1 MLATGISSA
10 VRTTDDYLTA
20 QEAEAERTS
29 STLGQSDFLKLM
41 TTQLMNQDPLQ
52 PMENGEFLAQMAQ
65 FSTVSGITEMNTSM
79 QSMSVSFRSQQL
91 MQASGLINKSALV
104 EGAFAQLDATK
115 GLKGAISLDQATDG
129 TQIVVKNLKGEVV
142 YSEHVGLMFPGIH
155 EFSWDGITNDG
166 YPAEPGEYFV
176 EPVALKNGEAYTPT
190 TLVYA
195 NVNAIST
202 SPAGELLL
210 EVAGVGNI
218 PFNEVYRVGE

>member
-1 MLATGISSA
+1 MVATAMSSA
-10 VRTTDDYLTA
+10 VRTVDDYQAA
-20 QEAEAERTS
+20 QQAEAERTS

-79 QSMSVSFRSQQL
+79 QSMSDSFKSQQL

-104 EGAFAQLDATK
+104 EGSFAQLDETK
-115 GLKGAISLDQATDG
+115 GLKGAIMIDEATDG
-129 TQIVVKNLKGEVV
+129 TELVVKNLKGEVV
-142 YSEHVGLMFPGIH
+142 YSEAVGLLFPGIH
-155 EFSWDGITNDG
+155 EFEWDGITNDG
-166 YPAEPGEYFV
+166 YPAESGEYFV
-176 EPVALKNGEAYTPT
+176 EPVAMKNGEAFTPT

-210 EVAGVGNI
+210 EVEGVGNL
-218 PFNEVYRVGE
+218 PFNNVYRVGE